1 MSDRERRDVAEATSS
16 ASDIDAFLKKAKQR
30 PRGPVGRLIFA
41 LDATQ
46 SRQPT
51 WDAACNLQAEMFRE
65 AGSLGGLAIQLVFY
79 RGFGECRASGWTS
92 DSDALLRRMLS
103 VQCQGGLTQIGKV
116 FANARRQAEKSP
128 VAALVFVGDAF
139 EEDIDAVCHKA
150 GELGLLG
157 TPALMF
163 QEGDDPAASQA
174 FGQIAKLTNGA
185 HCRFDPSSA
194 DTLRDLL
201 RAAAAFAA
209 GGHRALAD
217 ARGQGAERLRRALP
231 PPRKGG
237 PGQR

>member
-1 MSDRERRDVAEATSS
+1 MAEKDPRDVAAASS
-16 ASDIDAFLKKAKQR
+16 ARDVDAFLKQAKQG

-51 WDAACNLQAEMFRE
+51 WDAACHLQAEMFRE
-65 AGSLGGLAIQLVFY
+65 TGSLGGIAIQLVFY
-79 RGFGECRASGWTS
+79 RGFGECKASRWTT
-92 DSDALLRRMLS
+92 DSSALEKQMLR
-103 VQCQGGLTQIGKV
+103 VQCLGGMTQIGKV
-116 FANARRQAEKSP
+116 IANARRQAEQGP

-163 QEGDDPAASQA
+163 QEGDDPTASKA
-174 FGQIAKLTNGA
+174 FSQIAKLTNGA

-209 GGHRALAD
+209 GGYRALAD
-217 ARGQGAERLRRALP
+217 ARGSGADRLRRALP
-231 PPRKGG
+231 PPRTGG
-237 PGQR
+237 SGGR